1 MKRFYCG
8 GRFYFDCREEQY
20 QIQAAEDYR
29 SKLLGGADKML
40 YGEGELVIK
49 DGISY
54 IGPYYF
60 ETEDMEAED
69 IVAIELEMINRCTD
83 AIFVLDEADCPGTIT
98 ELLYAAMRG
107 KRIHIFYK
115 EHPSHEETESE
126 LHTPC
131 WFPIHATK
139 QISEVK
145 VYKYRDY
152 SLLAELIFNNII
164 MAE

>member
-20 QIQAAEDYR
+20 QTQAAEDYR

-60 ETEDMEAED
+60 ETED
-69 IVAIELEMINRCTD
+69 
-83 AIFVLDEADCPGTIT
+83 
-98 ELLYAAMRG
+98 
-107 KRIHIFYK
+107 
-115 EHPSHEETESE
+115 
-126 LHTPC
+126 
-131 WFPIHATK
+131 
-139 QISEVK
+139 
-145 VYKYRDY
+145 
-152 SLLAELIFNNII
+152 
-164 MAE
+164 